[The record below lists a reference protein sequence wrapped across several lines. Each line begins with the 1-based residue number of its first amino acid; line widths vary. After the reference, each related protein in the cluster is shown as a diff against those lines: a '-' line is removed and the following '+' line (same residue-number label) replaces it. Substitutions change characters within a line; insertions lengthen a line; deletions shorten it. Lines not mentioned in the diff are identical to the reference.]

1 MKNKPIR
8 CPYCGS
14 TAILKNSSYIY
25 GPGARQGKVYVC
37 SRYPTCD
44 AHVGVKP
51 GTTLPNGTLANKSL
65 RQKRIQAHQVFDQI
79 WLQGILTR
87 NQAYLWASDKLGV
100 PMREMHIGSFDIY
113 RCNQLIQ
120 ESKKVLNHKPLH
132 AAKIE
137 RWCHK

>member
-1 MKNKPIR
+1 MKSKSIR

-14 TAILKNSSYIY
+14 AAILKDSSYVY

-51 GTTLPNGTLANKSL
+51 GTIRPNGTLANKSL

-79 WLQGILTR
+79 WLNGIFSR
-87 NQAYLWASDKLGV
+87 NQAYSWASDKLGI
-100 PMREMHIGSFDIY
+100 PMEEMHIGNFDIY

-120 ESKKVLNHKPLH
+120 ESKKVLKNNRKLLH
-132 AAKIE
+132 AAIG
-137 RWCHK
+137 